1 MSRLRLPS
9 TTQVRHAAVRGFSTA
24 VLLTT
29 LLSGTAFAQS
39 GLPPPDAATPP
50 ALQILGFGDVN
61 VVADG
66 NGPEPDTNQFRLGE
80 LDLLFLSNLSGAWR
94 VLVDSVARVEGNE
107 FTTELERMIVTYA
120 PRDYFELGLG
130 RYNIS
135 FGYYS
140 STYSHNTYFQTAAS
154 RPLLFEFED
163 SGGILPEHNTGV
175 TVTGRLPGPLRLR
188 YLIEVG
194 NGQQLRSTETPTAS
208 ATNGSTTTS
217 STSTDIVEG
226 ASGHDAGQA
235 TDAGQAVRDENRWK
249 AVNLGLQMRPSR
261 VPGLQLGANLYYDRL
276 GPRGLPAV
284 REHVAGAFIAYLNE
298 QWELLA
304 EGVRINTQR
313 EGGPRYTS
321 GGFYTQVARQIAG
334 ARPFARYQ
342 DVKVPEGEPALGPA
356 FHTRGPSV
364 GLRLDPGPFVSMK
377 FQVDRFRFD
386 DRPAAT
392 SFVAQ
397 MSFAF

>member
-1 MSRLRLPS
+1 MSRLRFPS
-9 TTQVRHAAVRGFSTA
+9 TTQVRRAADRGFTPV
-24 VLLTT
+24 VLLMT
-29 LLSGTAFAQS
+29 LLSSSAFAQT

-61 VVADG
+61 VVADA
-66 NGPEPDTNQFRLGE
+66 NGAEPDTTQFRLGE
-80 LDLLFLSNLSGAWR
+80 LDLLFLANLSGAWR

-140 STYSHNTYFQTAAS
+140 ATYSHNTYFQTAAS
-154 RPLLFEFED
+154 RPILFEFED
-163 SGGILPEHNTGV
+163 NGGILPEHNTGL
-175 TVTGRLPGPLRLR
+175 TVTGRLPGPLRPR

-194 NGQQLRSTETPTAS
+194 NGQQLRTTEPPSTET
-208 ATNGSTTTS
+208 TNGSSPS
-217 STSTDIVEG
+217 SPSTVIGEG
-226 ASGHDAGQA
+226 AAGRDAGHS

-249 AVNLGLQMRPSR
+249 AVNLGLQIRPTR

-276 GPRGLPAV
+276 GPQGLPAV
-284 REHVAGAFIAYLNE
+284 REQVVGAFIAYLNE

-304 EGVRINTQR
+304 EGVRIHTRR
-313 EGGPRYTS
+313 EGGPGYNS

-334 ARPFARYQ
+334 VRPFARYQ
-342 DVKVPEGEPALGPA
+342 DVRVPEGEPALGPA

-364 GLRLDPGPFVSMK
+364 GLRLDPGPFVTMK
-377 FQVDRFRFD
+377 FQVDRLRYD
-386 DRPAAT
+386 NRSAAT
-392 SFVAQ
+392 SFVTQ
-397 MSFAF
+397 VSFAF